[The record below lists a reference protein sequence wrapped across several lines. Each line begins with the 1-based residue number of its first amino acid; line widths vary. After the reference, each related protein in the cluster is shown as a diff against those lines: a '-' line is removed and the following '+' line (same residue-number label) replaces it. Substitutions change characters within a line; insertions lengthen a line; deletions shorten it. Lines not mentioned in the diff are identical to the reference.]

1 MKRLSW
7 MSLLLCANVA
17 MAGALPGL
25 PPDEVVRETLRA
37 HPDAQAANSEI
48 RYEIAN
54 QERLEGG
61 SYEWNLRMG
70 GQQRKSLPAIG
81 EREQFSEWNLA
92 LERPLRLPGK
102 ASTDAEIGA
111 AGVARAKTAFAQV
124 LHESKRDLLQSWFV
138 WLKENAA
145 ASQWAAQVD
154 LLERQQ
160 RAVKRRQELGDASR
174 LESIQTEAALAMA
187 KAQSLQAISRQQSA
201 REVLQRRYPGL
212 PINQPG
218 SFGEISA
225 EIGDEA
231 EWQAAVAEHSYEL
244 AMARQQT
251 GLAMLAARRQRQD
264 RLPDPSVGIAFSRE
278 RGGDEQVVGA
288 FISIPLA
295 GGGRRAAEAGAAA
308 LADSARYREAAI
320 ARRVALETATSVQS
334 ARAAYATWLSSRTAA
349 ERLQEAAS
357 MSGRAYQLGE
367 GSLNDWLMSLRSAN
381 EAQLAA
387 RYSQLD
393 ALEKRYRLMLDARRL
408 WQSASEEGTNA
419 GSR

>member
-7 MSLLLCANVA
+7 IALFLWTNAAV
-17 MAGALPGL
+17 AGAFPGL

-37 HPDAQAANSEI
+37 HPDAQAASSEI
-48 RYEIAN
+48 RYETAN
-54 QERLEGG
+54 RERLEAG
-61 SYEWNLRMG
+61 SYEWNLRLG
-70 GQQRKSLPAIG
+70 GQQRKSSPSIG
-81 EREQFSEWNLA
+81 EREQFNEWNVA

-102 ASTDAEIGA
+102 ATTDVEIGT
-111 AGVARAKTAFAQV
+111 AGVLRAETALAQV
-124 LHESKRDLLQSWFV
+124 IHESKRDLLQSWFA

-145 ASQWAAQVD
+145 ANQWAAQVD

-174 LESIQTEAALAMA
+174 LESIQTEATLALA
-187 KAQSLQAISRQQSA
+187 KAESLQAASRQQAA

-212 PINQPG
+212 PVTQPV
-218 SFGEISA
+218 SLGEPPA

-251 GLAMLAARRQRQD
+251 GLAMLTARRQRQD
-264 RLPDPSVGIAFSRE
+264 RLPDPSVGLAFSRE
-278 RGGDEQVVGA
+278 RGGEEQVVGA
-288 FISIPLA
+288 YISIPLA
-295 GGGRRAAEAGAAA
+295 GGGRRAAEAGAVA
-308 LADSARYREAAI
+308 LADSARYREDAI
-320 ARRVALETATSVQS
+320 ARRVALETATGVQS
-334 ARAAYATWLSSRTAA
+334 ARAAYAAWLASRTAA
-349 ERLQEAAS
+349 ERLQEAAT

-367 GSLNDWLMSLRSAN
+367 GSLGEWLTSMRVAN

-408 WQSASEEGTNA
+408 WQSASE
-419 GSR
+419 

>member
-1 MKRLSW
+1 MKRWSW
-7 MSLLLCANVA
+7 TPLFLWAHVA

-25 PPDEVVRETLRA
+25 PPDEVVRQTLRA
-37 HPDAQAANSEI
+37 HPDAQAASSDI
-48 RYEIAN
+48 RYETTN
-54 QERLEGG
+54 RERLEAG
-61 SYEWNLRMG
+61 SYEWNLRLG
-70 GQQRKSLPAIG
+70 GQQRKSHPEIG
-81 EREQFSEWNLA
+81 KREQFSEWNLA

-102 ASTDAEIGA
+102 ATTDAEIGA
-111 AGVARAKTAFAQV
+111 AGVLRAETALAQV
-124 LHESKRDLLQSWFV
+124 IHESKRDLLQSWFA

-145 ASQWAAQVD
+145 ANQWAAQVD

-174 LESIQTEAALAMA
+174 LESIQTEAALAQA
-187 KAQSLQAISRQQSA
+187 KAESLQAIARQQSA
-201 REVLQRRYPGL
+201 RELLQRRYPGL
-212 PINQPG
+212 PVTQPVG
-218 SFGEISA
+218 LGEISA

-278 RGGDEQVVGA
+278 RGGEEQVIGA
-288 FISIPLA
+288 YISIPLA
-295 GGGRRAAEAGAAA
+295 EGGRRAAETGAVA
-308 LADSARYREAAI
+308 LAESARYREDAI
-320 ARRVALETATSVQS
+320 ARKVALETAIAVQS
-334 ARAAYATWLSSRTAA
+334 ARAAYATWQASRTAA
-349 ERLQEAAS
+349 ERLQEAAT

-367 GSLNDWLMSLRSAN
+367 GSLGEWLTSMRVAN

-387 RYSQLD
+387 HHAQLD

-408 WQSASEEGTNA
+408 WQSDSE
-419 GSR
+419 

>member
-1 MKRLSW
+1 MKRWSW
-7 MSLLLCANVA
+7 TPLFLWAHFA

-25 PPDEVVRETLRA
+25 PPDEVVRQTLRA
-37 HPDAQAANSEI
+37 HPDAQAASSDI
-48 RYEIAN
+48 RYETTN
-54 QERLEGG
+54 RERLEAG
-61 SYEWNLRMG
+61 SYEWNLRLG
-70 GQQRKSLPAIG
+70 GQQQKSHPEIG
-81 EREQFSEWNLA
+81 KREQFSEWNLA

-102 ASTDAEIGA
+102 AATDAEIGA
-111 AGVARAKTAFAQV
+111 AGVLRAETALAQV
-124 LHESKRDLLQSWFV
+124 IHESKRDLLQSWFA

-145 ASQWAAQVD
+145 ANQWAAQVD

-174 LESIQTEAALAMA
+174 LESIQTEAALAQA
-187 KAQSLQAISRQQSA
+187 KAESLQAIARQQSA
-201 REVLQRRYPGL
+201 RELLQRRYPGL
-212 PINQPG
+212 PVTQPVG
-218 SFGEISA
+218 LGEISA

-278 RGGDEQVVGA
+278 RGGEEQVIGA
-288 FISIPLA
+288 YISIPLA
-295 GGGRRAAEAGAAA
+295 GGGRRAAETGAVA
-308 LADSARYREAAI
+308 LAESARYREDAI
-320 ARRVALETATSVQS
+320 ARKVALETAIAVQS
-334 ARAAYATWLSSRTAA
+334 ARAAYATWQASRTAA
-349 ERLQEAAS
+349 ERLQEAAT

-367 GSLNDWLMSLRSAN
+367 GSLGEWLTSMRVAN

-387 RYSQLD
+387 HHAQLD

-408 WQSASEEGTNA
+408 WQSDSE
-419 GSR
+419 